1 MEPSITHTLPNTGF
15 LRLKEVLKFIP
26 VSRATIY
33 RKMEEG
39 KFPKSYELG
48 DNSVAWRAE
57 DIQAYIQQ
65 APLSKNKPKGKGA
78 IMT

>member
-33 RKMEEG
+33 RKIEEG
-39 KFPKSYELG
+39 KFPKAYRLG
-48 DNSVAWRAE
+48 SNTTVWRAE

-65 APLSKNKPKGKGA
+65 IVNSQGKDMM
-78 IMT
+78 MT

>member
-1 MEPSITHTLPNTGF
+1 MEPNITHTLPNTGF
-15 LRLKEVLKFIP
+15 LRLKDVMKFIP

-39 KFPKSYELG
+39 KFPQAYRLG
-48 DNSVAWRAE
+48 SNTTAWRAE

-65 APLSKNKPKGKGA
+65 VVNGQGQGA